1 MNQLDFIK
9 NVGLNPPLVKAI
21 PLPDVDQFQASEFF
35 EDENHMKLCDFD
47 VFARA
52 QNNVELQ
59 NKIRQ
64 QMIETDVKGFD
75 SSVSDDEVFSQISS
89 KYDSTT
95 SILDRVKARIVELR
109 SAQKAA
115 Q

>member
-9 NVGLNPPLVKAI
+9 NVGLNPPAVKSSF
-21 PLPDVDQFQASEFF
+21 LPEVDQFAGSEFF
-35 EDENHMKLCDFD
+35 EDENHMRLCDFD
-47 VFARA
+47 VFARS
-52 QNNVELQ
+52 QNDVELQ

-64 QMIETDVKGFD
+64 YMVESDVKGFD
-75 SSVSDDEVFSQISS
+75 ESVSDDEVFEQISS
-89 KYDSTT
+89 KYDSGQT
-95 SILDRVKARIVELR
+95 ILDRVKARIVELR